1 MTGYLLDTSVISA
14 FTPGKPAV
22 LPITTAWFEARTDR
36 LFLSVMSVIEV
47 DAGIAKLVRA
57 GGRLRADEIREWFG
71 RILDLYGDRVLPIDI
86 DVGHAAGVM
95 IESTKAMGHN
105 PGLADILIAASAAAR
120 DLVILTRNR
129 THFEPLGVSLL
140 DPFADL
146 LPESA

>member
-14 FTPGKPAV
+14 FAPGKPAV
-22 LPITTAWFEARTDR
+22 LPTTTSWFEARTDR
-36 LFLSVMSVIEV
+36 LFLSVMSVIEI

-57 GGRLRADEIREWFG
+57 GGRRRADEIREWFR
-71 RILDLYGDRVLPIDI
+71 RILDLYSDRVLPIDI
-86 DVGHAAGVM
+86 DIGHIAGVM
-95 IESTKAMGHN
+95 TETMKAMGHN

-129 THFEPLGVSLL
+129 KHFEPLGVALL

-146 LPESA
+146 LPELK